1 MRTAAII
8 KIENGWRVVCMDNG
22 EVEKTLDLFDDS
34 YSYIKDVAENWA
46 NGIIKSEV
54 KEEED
59 NMYIEIDGE
68 TEDRFMVECLTKCA
82 HNLVDTIHR
91 SIAESIDEDA
101 RIVPYIAQDVQDS
114 IDALSAVNKVLEY
127 FGGDFISWTGYARG

>member
-22 EVEKTLDLFDDS
+22 EVEKTLDLFDYS
-34 YSYIKDVAENWA
+34 YSYIKDVAENWN

-68 TEDRFMVECLTKCA
+68 TEDRFMVECL
-82 HNLVDTIHR
+82 R
-91 SIAESIDEDA
+91 S
-101 RIVPYIAQDVQDS
+101 
-114 IDALSAVNKVLEY
+114 
-127 FGGDFISWTGYARG
+127 